1 MTKTF
6 FALLI
11 GIVCFSTGCAS
22 QTLLQVRPG
31 QIQHVVVVWLKPEA
45 DRHAVIR
52 SIQTLREVPG
62 VIDIRVGQKLASD
75 RQVVDS
81 TYDLMLVFTFE
92 NEQALR
98 DYDRSPQHQEVVESV
113 IKPYVARFIV
123 YDASVVDYA
132 MGQQVEQ
139 DLEQFRRQS
148 LEKQRKFIDRRS

>member
-1 MTKTF
+1 
-6 FALLI
+6 
-11 GIVCFSTGCAS
+11 
-22 QTLLQVRPG
+22 
-31 QIQHVVVVWLKPEA
+31 
-45 DRHAVIR
+45 
-52 SIQTLREVPG
+52 
-62 VIDIRVGQKLASD
+62 
-75 RQVVDS
+75 
-81 TYDLMLVFTFE
+81 MLVFTFE